1 MTKWFTR
8 MTMVLATAAFS
19 ASIATALPD
28 KDKKAAAA
36 PKCPA
41 CKMEL
46 STKKDK
52 THTVATKVKGKTY
65 YCCADCPMG
74 AKKKK

>member
-1 MTKWFTR
+1 
-8 MTMVLATAAFS
+8 MVLATAAFS

-28 KDKKAAAA
+28 KDKKAAL
-36 PKCPA
+36 PKCSA

-46 STKKDK
+46 VAKKDK
-52 THTVATKVKGKTY
+52 MHPTAVKVKGKTY
-65 YCCADCPMG
+65 YCCADCPMS